1 MKCVKLVKILSRQT
15 SDMAIKPHYSII
27 TPDPLSPDAVNPAH
41 ELVTAGLMDIL
52 LAYYRP

>member
-1 MKCVKLVKILSRQT
+1 
-15 SDMAIKPHYSII
+15 MAIKPHYSII

-52 LAYYRP
+52 LANYRPYMMARDHDG